1 MTTLARD
8 RRSFLAYFSS
18 LGLSSTLLPG
28 VLWAKVEEQKPE
40 RISKEMLR
48 AAASVAGVQF
58 TEQQFDRMLKEV
70 NENLSK
76 YDEIRKVELDNSVA
90 PPLYF
95 NPIVPGMK
103 IERTKRAF
111 RMSEAPK
118 LSRPRGGSR
127 DCFRPLSRAV
137 AWDSVRDK
145 GPGGGARLSD
155 YVGRTAV

>member
-1 MTTLARD
+1 MTTSARD

-18 LGLSSTLLPG
+18 LGLTSTLLPG
-28 VLWAKVEEQKPE
+28 VLWAKVEEQKPA

-48 AAASVAGVQF
+48 AAAAVAGAQF
-58 TEQQFDRMLKEV
+58 TEQQFDRMLKGV
-70 NENLSK
+70 NENLGK

-95 NPIVPGMK
+95 NPIVPGMS

-118 LSRPRGGSR
+118 LSRPQNLE
-127 DCFRPLSRAV
+127 DV
-137 AWDSVRDK
+137 AFW
-145 GPGGGARLSD
+145 PATHL
-155 YVGRTAV
+155 AELI